1 MRFSVTKS
9 SQPPDPSMPRDIRE
23 PLLDILEAIS
33 DLENFTEG
41 RSLEDF
47 RQNRLLQ
54 AAVERKFEIIGEA
67 LTRVRALDPD
77 LMVRITDANR
87 IIGMRN
93 IIAHGYDVIDADI
106 MWSALRDHLPA
117 LRSEVELLDVEN

>member
-1 MRFSVTKS
+1 
-9 SQPPDPSMPRDIRE
+9 MPRDIRE
-23 PLLDILEAIS
+23 PLLDI
-33 DLENFTEG
+33 
-41 RSLEDF
+41 
-47 RQNRLLQ
+47 LQ